1 MADAMLRAL
10 FTNLIGGGG
19 AVSGLSY
26 DTLPDNDDITITS
39 GSADALGTYV
49 EVESTVGAADAWQ
62 VGCQNSALAVAIDSK
77 VLIATG
83 AASSENVIAQ
93 IPFTR
98 TDVSAVGATE
108 GQVVMW
114 PMMVRCPGGT
124 RISAAAKDGD
134 SARAQNVVTIQCT
147 GLAG

>member
-39 GSADALGTYV
+39 GSADVLGTYV
-49 EVESTVGAADAWQ
+49 EVEATVGTSDAWQ
-62 VGCQNSALAVAIDSK
+62 AGCQNSALAVAIDSK

-83 AASSENVIAQ
+83 AAAAENVIAT
-93 IPFTR
+93 IPHTR
-98 TDVSAVGATE
+98 TDVSAVGTDT

-114 PMMVRCPGGT
+114 PMMIRCPAGT